1 MVFRFLGLWLFLSNR
16 APLWF
21 PESCSTFSASSFQGR
36 LLTRGN
42 INGFATLMSS
52 VALSPSLSSACLSLS
67 VSLPSPF
74 FLPYHFSLIFSLFIF
89 SLLSLSLPCALFL
102 LLFQLNLKFQSF
114 YFFPL
119 PFSLCSVFQL
129 LFILCA
135 NHPRD
140 RDRSL
145 FLPHHF
151 IHLTSI
157 FLSCSTQ
164 LLYFPLSITDGTY
177 TPYLEFKQLTWAHR
191 GS

>member
-1 MVFRFLGLWLFLSNR
+1 MCLLKEN
-16 APLWF
+16 
-21 PESCSTFSASSFQGR
+21 TR
-36 LLTRGN
+36 L
-42 INGFATLMSS
+42 
-52 VALSPSLSSACLSLS
+52 
-67 VSLPSPF
+67 
-74 FLPYHFSLIFSLFIF
+74 
-89 SLLSLSLPCALFL
+89 ALF
-102 LLFQLNLKFQSF
+102 LLFQLNLKSQSF

-119 PFSLCSVFQL
+119 PYSLCSVFQL

-151 IHLTSI
+151 TYLTSI

-191 GS
+191 GSQKLNSSPESMHDRCTAWSSM